1 MMFKAALISISCL
14 ASFSVAAAGD
24 VASESYRTRLVTAA
38 FQSPAGPFEGD
49 GEVVA
54 TLTGRSLKL
63 AGHFERLGANVT
75 GVQLLS
81 GAAVGVPDGI
91 KIATIRTGTSNISG
105 RIRAGLMLTG
115 EQVDL
120 LKAGRLY
127 VQVETKAAPDGAL
140 WGWLLPNHPFPG
152 ENVPE
157 ERNWYA
163 K

>member
-1 MMFKAALISISCL
+1 MSFRVALVSISL
-14 ASFSVAAAGD
+14 LLSGAAA
-24 VASESYRTRLVTAA
+24 ASEATGDSYRTRLVTAA

-49 GEVVA
+49 GKVVA
-54 TLTGRSLKL
+54 SLSGRTLKLTGY
-63 AGHFERLGANVT
+63 FERLSSPVT
-75 GVQLLS
+75 RLRLLS

-91 KIATIRTGTSNISG
+91 DIAIIRAATGAPSG
-105 RIRAGLMLTG
+105 RIKTALTLTPA
-115 EQVDL
+115 QVEL
-120 LKAGRLY
+120 LSAGRLY
-127 VQVETKAAPDGAL
+127 VQVETKAAPEGAL

>member
-1 MMFKAALISISCL
+1 MSFKVALISMSL
-14 ASFSVAAAGD
+14 TLSGAAI
-24 VASESYRTRLVTAA
+24 ASEATADSYRTRLVTAA
-38 FQSPAGPFEGD
+38 FQSPSGPFEGD

-54 TLTGRSLKL
+54 TLSGRTLKL
-63 AGHFERLGANVT
+63 HGHFEGLVSPVTRLR
-75 GVQLLS
+75 LLS

-91 KIATIRTGTSNISG
+91 DIADIRTATGAPSG
-105 RIRAGLMLTG
+105 RIKTTLTLTPAQR
-115 EQVDL
+115 EL
-120 LKAGRLY
+120 LATGRLY
-127 VQVETKAAPDGAL
+127 VQVETKAAPEGAL